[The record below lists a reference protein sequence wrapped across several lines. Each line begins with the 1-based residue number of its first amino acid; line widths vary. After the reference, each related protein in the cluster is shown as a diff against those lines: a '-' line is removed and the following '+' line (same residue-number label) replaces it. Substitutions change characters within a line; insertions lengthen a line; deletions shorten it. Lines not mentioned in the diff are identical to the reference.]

1 MIDAEFQRGYICTEQ
16 VTIVNRFPNNAD
28 SFYTGA
34 EACEESFREDR
45 KSSSEYFR
53 DQAGEEYIDP
63 P

>member
-28 SFYTGA
+28 SFYTRA
-34 EACEESFREDR
+34 EACEESFRDER

-53 DQAGEEYIDP
+53 DQTSDEKVDQP
-63 P
+63 